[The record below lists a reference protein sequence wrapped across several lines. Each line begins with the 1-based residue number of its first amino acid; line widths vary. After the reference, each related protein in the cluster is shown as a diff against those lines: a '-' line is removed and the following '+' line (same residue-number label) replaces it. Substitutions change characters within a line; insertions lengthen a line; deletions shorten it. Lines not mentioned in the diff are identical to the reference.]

1 MSIIK
6 TINGECH
13 NCESVFLVNYN
24 EMLSSKEYPE
34 YCPFCGEP
42 IEELSEE
49 SEDYIDGED
58 ELDDEEWNQ
67 TGNIII

>member
-1 MSIIK
+1 
-6 TINGECH
+6 
-13 NCESVFLVNYN
+13 
-24 EMLSSKEYPE
+24 MLSSKEYPE

-58 ELDDEEWNQ
+58 ELDNDEWN
-67 TGNIII
+67 

>member
-13 NCESVFLVNYN
+13 ECESVFLVNYN
-24 EMLSSKEYPE
+24 EMLSSKEFPE

-42 IEELSEE
+42 IEDLSDE
-49 SEDYIDGED
+49 SDTDYIEGED
-58 ELDDEEWNQ
+58 ELDEESWH
-67 TGNIII
+67 